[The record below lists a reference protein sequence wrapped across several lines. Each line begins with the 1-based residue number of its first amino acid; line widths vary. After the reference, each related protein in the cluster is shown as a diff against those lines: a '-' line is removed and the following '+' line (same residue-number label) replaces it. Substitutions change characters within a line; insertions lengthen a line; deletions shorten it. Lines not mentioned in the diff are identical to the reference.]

1 MTFFFSS
8 IPLHTVF
15 RIVSRIGLQS
25 DWKESAFFAF
35 GGLHGSVGVA
45 LCLNLVQSIYKVVE
59 DEADPRRYAANIMI
73 FLGGGGTLL
82 TLIINGTSAG
92 LLLEFL
98 GLSTPPVP
106 EDVRKR
112 IFEGVRFVCIML

>member
-1 MTFFFSS
+1 M
-8 IPLHTVF
+8 
-15 RIVSRIGLQS
+15 
-25 DWKESAFFAF
+25 
-35 GGLHGSVGVA
+35 A
-45 LCLNLVQSIYKVVE
+45 LCLNLLQSIYKVVE

-112 IFEGVRFVCIML
+112 IFEGVRFVCVMV

>member
-1 MTFFFSS
+1 M
-8 IPLHTVF
+8 
-15 RIVSRIGLQS
+15 
-25 DWKESAFFAF
+25 
-35 GGLHGSVGVA
+35 A

-59 DEADPRRYAANIMI
+59 DEADPRRYAANVMI

-112 IFEGVRFVCIML
+112 IFEGVRFVSVML

>member
-1 MTFFFSS
+1 M
-8 IPLHTVF
+8 
-15 RIVSRIGLQS
+15 
-25 DWKESAFFAF
+25 
-35 GGLHGSVGVA
+35 A

-112 IFEGVRFVCIML
+112 IFEGVRFVSVML

>member
-1 MTFFFSS
+1 M
-8 IPLHTVF
+8 
-15 RIVSRIGLQS
+15 
-25 DWKESAFFAF
+25 
-35 GGLHGSVGVA
+35 A

-59 DEADPRRYAANIMI
+59 DEADPRRYAASIMI

-112 IFEGVRFVCIML
+112 IFEGVRFVSVML